1 MRLGPWEEQLQ
12 QHLGG
17 DIAPPGDPEQ
27 SRAPTLEARGTFS
40 THSSSST
47 MQLIIPILSSVIGAV
62 IKHGPDFTVSHAVN
76 QLIIIK
82 ICLHQS
88 ALAFVSQ
95 PGQDSTARGTP
106 ARGVSHVLVSVGSP
120 KAPSPGVRWG
130 DAV

>member
-1 MRLGPWEEQLQ
+1 MGGAAPTA
-12 QHLGG
+12 LGG
-17 DIAPPGDPEQ
+17 DISPPGDPEQ
-27 SRAPTLEARGTFS
+27 SRAPTLVARGTFS

-95 PGQDSTARGTP
+95 PGQDSTACGIP
-106 ARGVSHVLVSVGSP
+106 VRGVSHVLVTAGSP